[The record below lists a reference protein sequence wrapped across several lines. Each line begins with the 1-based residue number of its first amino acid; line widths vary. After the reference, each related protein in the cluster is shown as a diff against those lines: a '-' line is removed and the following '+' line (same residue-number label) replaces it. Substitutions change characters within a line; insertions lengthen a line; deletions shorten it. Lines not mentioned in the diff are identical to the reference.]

1 MNTKPP
7 IKTILPLA
15 AVAGLALSLAPT
27 AQAEPVE
34 YVDFTGDAS
43 ALLNLTGR
51 DVLAAVNFWDP
62 DREGDGSRSVDN
74 PIQGVTFDNFRSDVD
89 DAGSFAL
96 TSVAAGATLTT
107 VISQGDG
114 REFKGDNSAD
124 GNTNQTQIGTF
135 SASADNTEAERLAQ
149 GGAYYQDHTASDLTF
164 AFGAGY
170 ANTTVEVQ
178 MLGGGVWNKEPED
191 PNMGILTASVSG
203 VDLGY
208 VEDQGYNMQLSTFE
222 TTTDGNGDL
231 LIDLTLTGD
240 RYAILAGMIVTVA
253 GSSSSF
259 PLTITPNGANY
270 DFSWERQDEK
280 LYDLVSNT
288 DLSIP
293 RADWPVYMGKADIA
307 GSLPNPLENVPGD
320 GTERFFA
327 VVEKDPPPPPALF
340 DEDFEEDNGGFTA
353 TTTAGT
359 AWAHGD
365 PDSDGPGGSVTGG
378 NGASTNCWG
387 TNLGAYAGGTGN
399 PGFYVNPTTE
409 SCLRTPDIDLTG
421 VTGAQLT
428 FAEALDVEA
437 GDTAELKL
445 IKAAGDVELATVY
458 TVVDGDITT
467 ANWAAANGGT
477 PIDLS
482 AGAGMIVYLQWCLS
496 GTGGSFGDY
505 LGWYIDD
512 VVITETP

>member
-240 RYAILAGMIVTVA
+240 RYAILAGMIVTVVPGSSIDPEITSITSLGGGDFELTLKGEPSTSYEFYSSATLEFTLGGDLVPLTGGGTDVTTDGSGDATVQMSLA
-253 GSSSSF
+253 GS
-259 PLTITPNGANY
+259 AN
-270 DFSWERQDEK
+270 F
-280 LYDLVSNT
+280 V
-288 DLSIP
+288 
-293 RADWPVYMGKADIA
+293 RA
-307 GSLPNPLENVPGD
+307 
-320 GTERFFA
+320 
-327 VVEKDPPPPPALF
+327 
-340 DEDFEEDNGGFTA
+340 
-353 TTTAGT
+353 
-359 AWAHGD
+359 
-365 PDSDGPGGSVTGG
+365 
-378 NGASTNCWG
+378 
-387 TNLGAYAGGTGN
+387 
-399 PGFYVNPTTE
+399 
-409 SCLRTPDIDLTG
+409 
-421 VTGAQLT
+421 Q
-428 FAEALDVEA
+428 
-437 GDTAELKL
+437 
-445 IKAAGDVELATVY
+445 
-458 TVVDGDITT
+458 
-467 ANWAAANGGT
+467 
-477 PIDLS
+477 
-482 AGAGMIVYLQWCLS
+482 
-496 GTGGSFGDY
+496 
-505 LGWYIDD
+505 
-512 VVITETP
+512 